1 MILKKIFKKRI
12 NNNFYN
18 INSQNKINRLLMI
31 FRKIKIFLIVNKMM
45 KKNMVKNNKIL
56 MIYQQNKI

>member
-1 MILKKIFKKRI
+1 MMLKKIFKKRI
-12 NNNFYN
+12 NNNFYK

-45 KKNMVKNNKIL
+45 KKKMVKNNKIL
-56 MIYQQNKI
+56 MNF

>member
-56 MIYQQNKI
+56 MNF

>member
-12 NNNFYN
+12 NNNFYK

-56 MIYQQNKI
+56 MNF